1 MFSFTMFVLQWV
13 TDQLDEP
20 FGSSGSPPFSVFN
33 IVFTLFLRQIK
44 YDNDDEAALGTP
56 STQTIM
62 ALVLQRVTNFAVCEA
77 LSEIIQ

>member
-1 MFSFTMFVLQWV
+1 
-13 TDQLDEP
+13 
-20 FGSSGSPPFSVFN
+20 VFN